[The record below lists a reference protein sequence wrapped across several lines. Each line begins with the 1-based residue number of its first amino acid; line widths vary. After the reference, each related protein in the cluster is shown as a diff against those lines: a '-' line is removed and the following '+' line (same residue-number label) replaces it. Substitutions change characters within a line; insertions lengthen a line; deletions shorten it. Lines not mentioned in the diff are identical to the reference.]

1 MELNR
6 KVRISI
12 SAGALLFV
20 WGRNIPAHADT
31 TAEGTYKAK
40 YAACHGADGSGDA
53 AVGKK
58 LGTHDFRSAEVQKM
72 SDA

>member
-1 MELNR
+1 MEHNR

-40 YAACHGADGSGDA
+40 YAACHGADGSGDT
-53 AVGKK
+53 AVGK
-58 LGTHDFRSAEVQKM
+58 
-72 SDA
+72 